1 MYVVA
6 RLSFGFAVGVLAV
19 VLALQG
25 AVWLFGQLGLSPVQ
39 LFPMR
44 APLPASLPGLT
55 QPALIGGLWGL
66 FFILIWDRWGREGV
80 VKGAAFGILF
90 GLVGPGLVLWV
101 VWPAFRGRRCSRAA
115 MPAGSRR
122 ARRSPAPLAS
132 ASPGSVRSSTATCAT
147 RCAEEPRKAWRSALA
162 AFGDGDA
169 AEHEGERDGMIPGED
184 LTEDQRARIADQTA
198 RD

>member
-25 AVWLFGQLGLSPVQ
+25 AVWVFGQLGLSPVQ

-55 QPALIGGLWGL
+55 QPALLGGLWGL
-66 FFILIWDRWGREGV
+66 LFILICDRWGRDGI
-80 VKGAAFGILF
+80 VKGAGFGILF

-101 VWPAFRGRRCSRAA
+101 VWPALQGAALFEGGNAGRIAA
-115 MPAGSRR
+115 GA
-122 ARRSPAPLAS
+122 
-132 ASPGSVRSSTATCAT
+132 
-147 RCAEEPRKAWRSALA
+147 ALA
-162 AFGDGDA
+162 CAFGIGLA
-169 AEHEGERDGMIPGED
+169 WIGQVLNGYMRYAVR
-184 LTEDQRARIADQTA
+184 
-198 RD
+198 